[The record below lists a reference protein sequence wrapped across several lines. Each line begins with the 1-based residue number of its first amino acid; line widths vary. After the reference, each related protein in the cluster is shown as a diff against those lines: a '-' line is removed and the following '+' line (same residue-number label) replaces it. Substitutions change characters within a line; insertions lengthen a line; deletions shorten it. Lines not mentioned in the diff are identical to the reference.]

1 METFMKANNLRW
13 VFCVLR
19 GNVSYYLADENN
31 NPLGY
36 PFLRNLSKDERKLL
50 DGLGICCSTD
60 PASFIYFDV
69 FPKEPREMVEIT
81 ADAYIEV
88 RKGKDVEFY
97 KAGTYTDTWTNPMD
111 YQFVNKTVLANI
123 PQYKIHIAGHY
134 VPVSE

>member
-1 METFMKANNLRW
+1 
-13 VFCVLR
+13 
-19 GNVSYYLADENN
+19 
-31 NPLGY
+31 
-36 PFLRNLSKDERKLL
+36 
-50 DGLGICCSTD
+50 
-60 PASFIYFDV
+60 
-69 FPKEPREMVEIT
+69 MVEIT

-97 KAGTYTDTWTNPMD
+97 KAGIYTDTWTNPMD